1 MLPPSTPH
9 HHTGAASAN
18 ISRRTEPQ
26 MIRHQAIQAIL
37 TDESDSDDR
46 SMRVIEY
53 AVALVA
59 LAVAGIL
66 AFVR

>member
-1 MLPPSTPH
+1 
-9 HHTGAASAN
+9 
-18 ISRRTEPQ
+18 

-37 TDESDSDDR
+37 TDESDTDDR